1 MVAVKLENVE
11 KYFGEFKAL
20 DGVSFEINEGEIVGF
35 LGPNGAGKTTT
46 MRIITGFME
55 QTSGK
60 VNVYGFDN
68 LTQADEIKQI
78 IGYLPEHPPLYPE
91 LSVEEY
97 LYFVGEIKDVP
108 QKEMKR
114 RVEEVIEL
122 VGLQEKRRF
131 LISHLSKGYKQRV
144 GIAQAIIHSPKLLI
158 LDEPT
163 IGLDPI
169 QIIEVRELIKK
180 LSVAEKRTIIL
191 STHILQE
198 VNYVC
203 QRAIIINKGKIVNDV
218 PITSAGKRQF
228 IVRVN
233 KPIEDLKIDSNIE
246 YSRHGVN
253 NIRVAVSRDEE
264 LEGFIRMLISQDFV
278 PLEITPVSTEI
289 EKIFVDSVY
298 S

>member
-1 MVAVKLENVE
+1 MVAVKLENVV

-20 DGVSFEINEGEIVGF
+20 DNVSFEIEEGEVIGF

-60 VNVYGFDN
+60 VSVYGLDN
-68 LTQADEIKQI
+68 IEQQDEIKKI
-78 IGYLPEHPPLYPE
+78 IGYLPEQPPLYPE

-97 LYFVGEIKDVP
+97 LYFVAEIKDV
-108 QKEMKR
+108 KKDKIKS

-122 VGLQEKRRF
+122 VGLGEKRNF
-131 LISHLSKGYKQRV
+131 LIGHLSKGYKQRV
-144 GIAQAIIHSPKLLI
+144 GIAQAIIHNPKLLI

-180 LSVAEKRTIIL
+180 LSQVEKRTIIL

-218 PITSAGKRQF
+218 PISVSDRRHYVIKLNKVVSDISFLGLENASISENYLRLSLNSEEE
-228 IVRVN
+228 VERVV
-233 KPIEDLKIDSNIE
+233 KGLVDRGII
-246 YSRHGVN
+246 
-253 NIRVAVSRDEE
+253 
-264 LEGFIRMLISQDFV
+264 
-278 PLEITPVSTEI
+278 PLEISPLSTEI
-289 EKIFVDSVY
+289 EKVFIDSVY